1 MKVYFLLFS
10 LLLNCL
16 FGLAQEIKSKK
27 IRRISIQE
35 LYVLPGFMIQ
45 ADKTI
50 NLEDFKKLKPPSLLL
65 NSDYSDFNN
74 GYSSYIS
81 ANTTF
86 TGLIGIKFRNKE
98 KTEYKT
104 NPVLRIGLHANS
116 GIYLNNR
123 LFNESKKPYDTLVSM
138 VTGEEFP
145 IDSFINEYVDISYQS
160 RQLRLDFSLIFNIR
174 PEKRWSFFYGIGAN
188 AGISTSSEIGLRYN
202 KTGGTRGEVFEYF
215 VGDYSSISSF
225 YQKVDQKTNTAFS
238 VYTPIGINFRIGK
251 RGRKWEN
258 AFLYYE
264 ARPMVNVTSIPQ
276 LQTFTSSAFQQG
288 IGMKFNL

>member
-1 MKVYFLLFS
+1 MKVNFLLFS
-10 LLLNCL
+10 LLLFCL
-16 FGLAQEIKSKK
+16 IGVAQEIKPKK
-27 IRRISIQE
+27 IRRMSIQE
-35 LYVLPGFMIQ
+35 LYVQPGFMIQ
-45 ADKTI
+45 EDKTI
-50 NLEDFKKLKPPSLLL
+50 NLADFKKLNPPTLLL
-65 NSDYSDFNN
+65 NNDYSSFNN

-104 NPVLRIGLHANS
+104 NPILRIGLQANS
-116 GIYLNNR
+116 GINLNNSF
-123 LFNESKKPYDTLVSM
+123 FNKSTKPYDTLVSV
-138 VTGEEFP
+138 VTGEQFP
-145 IDSFINEYVDISYQS
+145 LDSFINEYVDISYQS
-160 RQLRLDFSLIFNIR
+160 RQLRFDVSLIFNIR

-188 AGISTSSEIGLRYN
+188 AGVSTSSEIGLRYN
-202 KTGGTRGEVFEYF
+202 KTGGIGGEVFESN
-215 VGDYSSISSF
+215 VGKSGSISSF
-225 YQKVDQKTNTAFS
+225 YQKVDQKTNTSFS
-238 VYTPIGINFRIGK
+238 VYAPVGINFRIGK

-258 AFLYYE
+258 IFIYYE